1 MNELCAAKTTK
12 DPTIDE
18 SLNKLLDLVHATE
31 DKADSIFG
39 KLFRDCE
46 PPCETAQS
54 NPVNCV
60 ESKIR
65 LAIEKADITL
75 KTLTAIQQQL

>member
-1 MNELCAAKTTK
+1 MNELCAIKTTK
-12 DPTIDE
+12 ELTIDE
-18 SLNKLLDLVHATE
+18 SLNKLLDLVHATA

-65 LAIEKADITL
+65 LAIEKADITAKIL
-75 KTLTAIQQQL
+75 AEIQSQL